1 MQGSPQTQPD
11 WRVKWLASLSLA
23 EGKQKSV
30 VPPAGRPPR
39 APHQS
44 VWSVRLALLAQ
55 QEGGGKQG
63 VALASAGPGHRRAA

>member
-30 VPPAGRPPR
+30 VP
-39 APHQS
+39 
-44 VWSVRLALLAQ
+44 Q
-55 QEGGGKQG
+55 QVGH
-63 VALASAGPGHRRAA
+63 PGHRTKACGQ